1 MRRLPELLLDADEDW
16 DMVIERRGVS
26 ESRSKMEVKTNE
38 REARE
43 GVSNPEVTGGKNRG
57 VG

>member
-16 DMVIERRGVS
+16 DMVIERRGLS
-26 ESRSKMEVKTNE
+26 ESRSKMEVKANE

-43 GVSNPEVTGGKNRG
+43 GVSDPEVR
-57 VG
+57 